1 MSLLADTV
9 NQAVDFF
16 GSGGGV
22 MYPLLLVS
30 LVLWILITRKSKELV
45 TSRREERGVAECLAS
60 LARNELIGAEWQQ
73 AVMRNFLR
81 LGRQGCGDDLKLMD
95 QLTKG
100 IGTKVD
106 GSVKAI
112 LVLAGVAPLLGLL
125 GTVSG
130 MITTFDVIAGFGTGN
145 ARAMASGISEAL
157 VTTQTGLVVAVPG
170 LIIGNLLRRRVEGV
184 KNRMDL
190 FVRALVTA
198 RREDRLSEIIRKE

>member
-1 MSLLADTV
+1 MSLLADTI
-9 NQAVDFF
+9 NQAIDFF

-30 LVLWILITRKSKELV
+30 MALWVLIIRKSRELV
-45 TSRREERGVAECLAS
+45 ISRREERGVAECLAS

-81 LGRQGCGDDLKLMD
+81 LGRQDCGDDLKLME
-95 QLTKG
+95 QLTRG

-170 LIIGNLLRRRVEGV
+170 LIIGNLLLRRVEGV

-198 RREDRLSEIIRKE
+198 RREGQLSV

>member
-1 MSLLADTV
+1 VSLLADTI
-9 NQAVDFF
+9 NQALDFF

-30 LVLWILITRKSKELV
+30 MALWVLIIRKSRELV
-45 TSRREERGVAECLAS
+45 ISRREERGVAECLAS

-81 LGRQGCGDDLKLMD
+81 LGMQDCGDDLKLME

-145 ARAMASGISEAL
+145 ARAMALGISEAL

-170 LIIGNLLRRRVEGV
+170 LIIGNLLLRRVEGV

-198 RREDRLSEIIRKE
+198 KREGQLSV

>member
-1 MSLLADTV
+1 LILLSDTIK
-9 NQAVDFF
+9 QAVNFF

-30 LVLWILITRKSKELV
+30 LVLWTLIIRKSKELV
-45 TSRREERGVAECLAS
+45 TSRREEQGMAECLSS
-60 LARNELIGAEWQQ
+60 LARNELIGAEWQR
-73 AVMRNFLR
+73 AVMRNFLSLR
-81 LGRQGCGDDLKLMD
+81 SRGGGDDFELMK
-95 QLTKG
+95 QLTRG
-100 IGTKVD
+100 IVTRVD

-125 GTVSG
+125 GTVGG
-130 MITTFDVIAGFGTGN
+130 MITTFDVISGFGTGN

-170 LIIGNLLRRRVEGV
+170 LIIGNLLRRKVEGV

-190 FVRALVTA
+190 FMRALVTA
-198 RREDRLSEIIRKE
+198 GREDPGSDTN

>member
-9 NQAVDFF
+9 KQAFDFF

-30 LVLWILITRKSKELV
+30 LVLWILIVKKSEELV
-45 TSRREERGVAECLAS
+45 TSRREERSVAECLAS
-60 LARNELIGAEWQQ
+60 LAQKKIIGAKWQQ
-73 AVMRNFLR
+73 AIMQNFLR
-81 LGRQGCGDDLKLMD
+81 LGGQGCGDDLQLME

-100 IGTKVD
+100 IKTKMD

-130 MITTFDVIAGFGTGN
+130 MITTFDVIAWFGTGN

-170 LIIGNLLRRRVEGV
+170 LIIGNLLWRRVEDI

-190 FVRALVTA
+190 FARALITA
-198 RREDRLSEIIRKE
+198 RRERQLTV